1 MSEERYYDEALGQWV
16 MGKRVEPW
24 GLQEPAEPDP
34 DLPYHHDRYVPKA
47 ARPLADSEVDP
58 EWVASLEREYG
69 VDLSE

>member
-16 MGKRVEPW
+16 PGVRP
-24 GLQEPAEPDP
+24 EPDP